1 MAAFSDAELATLAG
15 LAETF
20 VRGGAVRRAGLAAE
34 ALQRAAD
41 PSQVRQLRLVLRV
54 LESRVANVILT
65 GRPAAF
71 RDLSPVDRE
80 RYLLRWAISP
90 IPLRRSAFQAFRK
103 LLTFLAYADP
113 GPTGSPNPLHAAI
126 GYEPDRP
133 PVTPARTPV
142 QPLAFEDGETPLTLE
157 ADVVVVGAGAGGGV
171 MAEELAAAGRSVVV
185 VEAGPF
191 VDEATL
197 PP

>member
-1 MAAFSDAELATLAG
+1 MAAPFTDSELATLAE

-54 LESRVANVILT
+54 LESRLANLLLI

-71 RDLSPVDRE
+71 RDLSPVARE
-80 RYLLRWAISP
+80 RYLLRWANSP

-113 GPTGSPNPLHAAI
+113 GPAGSPNPLHAAI

-133 PVTPARTPV
+133 PVTPEPTTVR
-142 QPLAFEDGETPLTLE
+142 PLAIEDSEAAVTL
-157 ADVVVVGAGAGGGV
+157 
-171 MAEELAAAGRSVVV
+171 
-185 VEAGPF
+185 
-191 VDEATL
+191 
-197 PP
+197 